1 MCNSGNGRKARK
13 TVGKVPKSMSRH
25 PKVSRFSLPAAIK
38 RQWIRI
44 FRSPPKLRPF
54 HPPFRPLWGREKGR
68 GQLSDALENEEHL
81 SGIVRQQLALSDVNF
96 KFFGRVLCNLLI

>member
-1 MCNSGNGRKARK
+1 
-13 TVGKVPKSMSRH
+13 V
-25 PKVSRFSLPAAIK
+25 
-38 RQWIRI
+38 
-44 FRSPPKLRPF
+44 
-54 HPPFRPLWGREKGR
+54 WGREKGR